1 MQTREQRN
9 VASVL
14 MSNSRVVGA
23 ANGVVVVSLH
33 CPGQATITMWIHPIT
48 SSVES
53 VRLDELETFLKL
65 FCIYGAQAISKSCIR
80 QRQFEAFVNW

>member
-1 MQTREQRN
+1 
-9 VASVL
+9 

-53 VRLDELETFLKL
+53 VRLDELETFPKL
-65 FCIYGAQAISKSCIR
+65 FCIYGA
-80 QRQFEAFVNW
+80 